1 MEKSQQKNL
10 QATKSNSDD
19 STEKVCPKC
28 KGRGYIVYR
37 VPAKQIGIYGNSEF
51 MNDYVEKCSACN
63 GYKPIDEDLTG
74 VPDEFRDCDISKFN
88 WDLYGSNISF
98 AKDVVES
105 FISRF
110 KEWALKGEGLYFY
123 SKTAGSGKTFLACC
137 IGKSVMMKYN
147 IRFKFITITDYIEKV
162 SEGYS
167 MQKQG
172 IGGSSPAEIYK
183 ECELLVL
190 DDMGTSLISR
200 GRRRKSSS
208 LLTQDCRAANP
219 QFIRQI
225 WSLRS

>member
-1 MEKSQQKNL
+1 
-10 QATKSNSDD
+10 
-19 STEKVCPKC
+19 
-28 KGRGYIVYR
+28 
-37 VPAKQIGIYGNSEF
+37 

-74 VPDEFRDCDISKFN
+74 VPDEFRECDISKFN

-105 FISRF
+105 FISKF

-190 DDMGTSLISR
+190 DDMGTSIDKPWQTQEIFKLVNSR
-200 GRRRKSSS
+200 LQSGKPTIYTSNLEPTKLSIDERIKSRINGTSIVLPIPEVS
-208 LLTQDCRAANP
+208 
-219 QFIRQI
+219 IRQI
-225 WSLRS
+225 KQMKYQQDFVKNMLGKGKKNE